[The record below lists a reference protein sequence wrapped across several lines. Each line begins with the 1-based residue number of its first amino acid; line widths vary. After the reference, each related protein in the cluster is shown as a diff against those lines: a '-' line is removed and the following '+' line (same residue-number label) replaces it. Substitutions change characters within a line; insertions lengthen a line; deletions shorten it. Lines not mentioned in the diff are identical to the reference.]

1 MKKVTYALVLICFMS
16 LGTYAQEA
24 SGLIE
29 VTGNSAAEELP
40 EELTIDIP
48 LVVIDSSYL
57 SCSNRLNRLLSDLK
71 KDLESKGVDKED
83 LSTGNYVISE
93 NFEYKQGERKRVGF
107 KGQVNLT
114 LNKQYEPGLVDDFL
128 QAAEKFSLQYTVRF
142 ILSEEQKEKLS
153 KAAMV
158 QAVDDAKRKAKI
170 LADASG
176 VKLKSISKIS
186 FGESPGRPGP
196 LTEVARLSA
205 DGAISDSNGLKL
217 YPGEISVY
225 QAVHIVW
232 HISQ

>member
-40 EELTIDIP
+40 EELIINIP

-57 SCSNRLNRLLSDLK
+57 SCSNRLNLLLSDLK
-71 KDLESKGVDKED
+71 KDLESKGIDRED
-83 LSTGNYVISE
+83 LSTGNYAISE

-107 KGQVNLT
+107 KGQVNLR
-114 LNKQYEPGLVDDFL
+114 LNKRYEPGLVDDFL

-186 FGESPGRPGP
+186 FGESPARPGP